1 MSPAHLSDTF
11 AAQARACTALGSPMY
26 GQLLTRIVDDVAA
39 GGVFAEVLAG
49 HETDPGPSALALR
62 LLGGLH
68 RLVLDGSA
76 PALRRWYPSVGGTWD
91 TAAAWPEVV
100 AAARDRITALRTAL
114 GQPPQTNEVGR
125 SAALIGGL
133 LLLARRFPLPVRL
146 FEIGASAGLNLRADH
161 YRYRFSGG
169 GWGPTDSAVV
179 IEDAWRGQRPPETP
193 LRIVARHGFD
203 IAPMDVTR
211 ADDRL
216 TLLSYVWPDMPV
228 RVQRLRGAL
237 EIARRVPARL
247 ERASAAEAVRGL
259 HLTQGSLTVLWHSVT
274 WQYLTAGEQT
284 QVTAAVRALGARAG
298 ADAPLA
304 WLSLEPR
311 RRARKSAHEFLVQA
325 RCWPEGS
332 DEILGV
338 SAPHGP
344 PVRWE

>member
-1 MSPAHLSDTF
+1 MSPTHLADTF

-26 GQLLTRIVDDVAA
+26 GQLLTRIVEDVGA

-76 PALRRWYPSVGGTWD
+76 PALRRWYPSVGGAWD
-91 TAAAWPEVV
+91 TAAAWPDVV
-100 AAARDRITALRTAL
+100 AAARAAITALRAAL
-114 GQPPQTNEVGR
+114 DRPPQTNEVGR

-133 LLLARRFPLPVRL
+133 LFVAHRFPLPVRL

-161 YRYRFSGG
+161 YRYRYPGG
-169 GWGPTDSAVV
+169 VWGPADSAVV
-179 IEDAWRGQRPPETP
+179 IDDAWRGRRPPEAP

-203 IAPMDVTR
+203 IAPMDVAR

-228 RVQRLRGAL
+228 RVQRLRGAI

-247 ERASAAEAVRGL
+247 QRVSAAEAVRGL
-259 HLTQGSLTVLWHSVT
+259 RLARGSLTVLWHSVT
-274 WQYLTAGEQT
+274 WQYLTAREQA
-284 QVTAAVRALGARAG
+284 QVTAAVTALGARAD

-311 RRARKSAHEFLVQA
+311 RRTPEAAHEFLVSA
-325 RCWPEGS
+325 RCWPDGG

-344 PVRWE
+344 PVRWD